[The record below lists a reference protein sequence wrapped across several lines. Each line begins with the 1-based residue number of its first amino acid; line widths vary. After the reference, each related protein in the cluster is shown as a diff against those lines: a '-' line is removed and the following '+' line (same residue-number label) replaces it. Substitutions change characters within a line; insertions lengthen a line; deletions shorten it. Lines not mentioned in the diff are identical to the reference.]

1 MGIRFLN
8 IPEPPNLKLG
18 IPLPRFFVLIDLY
31 KKSKWWQEKA

>member
-18 IPLPRFFVLIDLY
+18 HPSSRFFTLIDLC